1 MIMYNQSLLLYF
13 LSHLIILN
21 AITING
27 HLLLNLLSMNNLA
40 LNYSLYFINL
50 AISNNNQNL
59 LVGFNINLIY
69 HISKSNLIYFG

>member
-59 LVGFNINLIY
+59 LVGFNINLI
-69 HISKSNLIYFG
+69 